1 MKLKSKNSFLKRI
14 SCIALSLM
22 LCLTSFTLAGFAPT
36 LEAEAAVNTY
46 AEALNLTANSVDNLN
61 PETFTVKAHFEN
73 DVATNGY
80 SNVVYSSKGTD
91 TSKYPGE
98 PSQAFYTDNKI
109 GQANY
114 TVNVYDGEN
123 EVSAPVVYEASSN
136 YGIYT
141 RKVYYAALVNSSIFK
156 LQQYWK
162 GNITGNNWT
171 RWPLAVNSSATN
183 DNVNYEENTNKTFTL
198 TTKKDSKHYFWNKVV
213 YCGSGDKNKFYESI
227 NGLTFKIHGDT
238 GGNKTATSTTV
249 GHNYVINYRPIYD
262 IIKGKETQKV
272 TVGNT
277 VTDYTFK
284 ALYKE
289 VYENQDK
296 YTEASQ
302 NTYFN
307 AVKALLDLNVN
318 SYFSGISDTDVDSQV
333 KAAAAQIR
341 TVYTDYNNA
350 ATGLVHVHS
359 FTGDYVNNNDGS
371 THKQKCKYF
380 DICGGYSES
389 KAHNFTYEITTS
401 KDDYNNTIQVHQ
413 KTCSVCKAEYTELH
427 NLVIDSKTKNATCLC
442 GYSVS
447 SDYKSN
453 GFRITKG
460 NLFDVDAFAASQSN
474 QICVDENRVKKG
486 AVSVDTV
493 NDTITVAGSARDAY
507 TIYGNTKDYYGFDVE
522 VGKYYSLSYTPS
534 TADNQAFAFFYNSND
549 EHKKV
554 TSSYSYN
561 VIVNGEKNSSSANND
576 EYFANKYDAPA
587 KSKVQIIFQAPEECT
602 YIKFRFGTNLSGS
615 ICTFS
620 DISFYECDENGKPV
634 NGYEVL
640 ASDVPSGENV
650 LSWLNIP
657 SADKCNA
664 SYDMLNKSDAVRE
677 GDTVTTNLNITLDTD
692 HAYGNFTHKYTDGSV
707 YNKNTTYTHSRSC
720 TDCGYIDAKS
730 CTFGDLVING
740 NTATLKCSV
749 CHGTYTLDYSAYNA
763 ELKVLDGMLA
773 ETNKYSNTENCISE
787 RNSVNDSATS
797 SESDI
802 RTQDDVDAKINEL
815 KEIENKLTLK
825 KYSITFNVATVDG
838 KTLAT
843 NITGTGTYNYGT
855 MVELDL
861 PEQYQTNYV
870 VTTWKRYAKGE
881 DKVVGATSTKLYVV
895 VNQESTYTAVINSVA
910 TGTVGENQ
918 AVLTLNN
925 KSGKTVD
932 VGIVDTNQEQTVTVN
947 IADSKIKI
955 GSVELT
961 APTYSFYTLKGFYI
975 DKTLYSESGGTVTI
989 TKDTVITPYYDASLF
1004 VNIDRDSDETFT
1016 INNEN
1021 TASYKAKWN
1030 QRVTLKSSK
1039 EVMWLDENDVVL
1051 AQGTTY
1057 SFYANSN
1064 VTIKTKAVG
1073 SVENVAPT
1081 TSIGYFD
1088 YDSTLNKV
1096 TVVNNFFV
1104 PDGKTVTEA
1113 GVILSTKNSTVDA
1126 LKKQTNGIFKGGP
1139 ESFTSTGNQI
1149 RISVSRTANTPFT
1162 MYVLAYVVV
1171 DGTTYY
1177 ANEVK
1182 TINYTP
1188 KSA

>member
-1 MKLKSKNSFLKRI
+1 MKLKSKNSFLKRL

-22 LCLTSFTLAGFAPT
+22 LCLTSFTLAGFVPT

-46 AEALNLTANSVDNLN
+46 AEALDLTENSADNLN

-98 PSQAFYTDNKI
+98 PSRAFYTDNKI

-262 IIKGKETQKV
+262 IIKGNETQDV

-277 VTDYTFK
+277 VTAYTFK

-341 TVYTDYNNA
+341 TVYTNYNNA
-350 ATGLVHVHS
+350 ATGLVHEHS
-359 FTGDYVNNNDGS
+359 FTY
-371 THKQKCKYF
+371 K
-380 DICGGYSES
+380 
-389 KAHNFTYEITTS
+389 ITTPT
-401 KDDYNNTIQVHQ
+401 DDKGNTLQKHQ
-413 KTCSVCKAEYTELH
+413 KTCSVCKAEYIENH
-427 NLVIDSKTKNATCLC
+427 NLTITGTTASCSDCD
-442 GYSVS
+442 YSVS
-447 SDYKSN
+447 SGYTPN

-460 NLFDVDAFAASQSN
+460 NLFDVDAYAATDSATINPNS
-474 QICVDENRVKKG
+474 G

-493 NDTITVAGSARDAY
+493 NDTITVAGLKYDAY
-507 TIYGNTKDYYGFDVE
+507 TNYASKGNYYRISVSQGS
-522 VGKYYSLSYTPS
+522 YYTISYTPS
-534 TADNQAFAFFYNSND
+534 SDNNQVFCFFYDGVSD
-549 EHKKV
+549 D
-554 TSSYSYN
+554 YN
-561 VIVNGEKNSSSANND
+561 YDGNWNVA
-576 EYFANKYDAPA
+576 KYDAPA
-587 KSKVQIIFQAPEECT
+587 NQEYKLTFQAEESLVD
-602 YIKFRFGTNLSGS
+602 FRFGTVESGS

-620 DISFYECDENGKPV
+620 DISFYESDANGNPT
-634 NGYEVL
+634 NGYKVL
-640 ASDVPSGENV
+640 ASNVPNDANV
-650 LSWLNIP
+650 LNSLNIP

-664 SYDMLNKSDAVRE
+664 SYSMTGKTGKISST
-677 GDTVTTNLNITLDTD
+677 DTIATNLNITLDTE
-692 HAYGNFTHKYTDGSV
+692 HAYGNFTNDYTNGSV

-720 TDCGYIDAKS
+720 TDCGYVDTQS
-730 CTFGDLVING
+730 CIFVNQGITGD
-740 NTATLKCSV
+740 TATVTCSV
-749 CHGTYTLDYSAYNA
+749 CGGTYTLSYEAYNA
-763 ELKVLDGMLA
+763 KLKVLDGMLA
-773 ETNKYSNTENCISE
+773 ETNKYSNTEACKSE
-787 RNSVNDSATS
+787 RNSVNDSAVS
-797 SESDI
+797 SDI
-802 RTQDDVDAKINEL
+802 RTQSDVDAKVEAL
-815 KEIENKLTLK
+815 KEIENKLTLQ

-843 NITGTGTYNYGT
+843 NITGTGTYDYGT

-932 VGIVDTNQEQTVTVN
+932 VGIVDTTQEQTVTVN
-947 IADSKIKI
+947 IAESKIKI

-975 DKTLYSESGGTVTI
+975 DKTLYSESGRTVTI

-1004 VNIDRDSDETFT
+1004 VNIKRASDESFT
-1016 INNEN
+1016 INGEDKE
-1021 TASYKAKWN
+1021 SYQANWN
-1030 QRVTLKSSK
+1030 QKVTLKSET
-1039 EVMWLDENDVVL
+1039 EVYWYNDNDVL
-1051 AQGTTY
+1051 LGKGTTY

-1064 VTIKTKAVG
+1064 VTIHTKAVG

-1182 TINYTP
+1182 SINYTP